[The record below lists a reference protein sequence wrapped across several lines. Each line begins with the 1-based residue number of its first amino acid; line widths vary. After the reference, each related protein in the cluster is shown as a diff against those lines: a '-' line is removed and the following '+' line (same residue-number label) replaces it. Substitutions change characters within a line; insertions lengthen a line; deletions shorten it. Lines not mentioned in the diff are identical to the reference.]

1 MTDASKRFITPLSVE
16 LASGGKVCEGLFS
29 DPLAHI
35 ELAAEAELAI
45 IAPATAN
52 IIGKYAHGIAD
63 DLLSTLMLAYQGPVV
78 VAPAMNW
85 RMYENPVVQRNISLL
100 KERGVIEVIP
110 ECGSLACGEEG
121 RGRMA
126 RIENII
132 EAARGA
138 VTKQDLACRKI
149 VVTAGPTREFMD
161 SVRFISNRSSGKMGY
176 AVARAARRR
185 GADVVLISGPSALDA
200 PDGVRMVRVVSAA
213 EMHDAVKAESAH
225 AHALVMAAA
234 VADFRAEGGG
244 HTAEKRAKSEIREIR
259 LTLNPDILAEAA
271 KPRKRPV
278 LVGFAAD
285 TSIERAREKYL
296 KKGADIIVY
305 NDISDPEA
313 GFDVDT
319 NRITIIDRKCESPH
333 PLMSK
338 DEAADVIL
346 DSLVEKIT

>member
-1 MTDASKRFITPLSVE
+1 MTDASRHFITPLSVS
-16 LASGGKVCEGLFS
+16 LASGEKVHEGLFD

-35 ELAAEAELAI
+35 ALAAEAELAI
-45 IAPATAN
+45 IAPATAD
-52 IIGKYAHGIAD
+52 IIGKFSHGIAD
-63 DLLSTLMLAYQGPVV
+63 DLLSTFLLAYSGPVV

-85 RMYENPVVQRNISLL
+85 RMYDNPVLQQNLTLL
-100 KERGVIEVIP
+100 KGRGVREVAP

-126 RIENII
+126 RIESII
-132 EAARGA
+132 AEARAA
-138 VTKQDLACRKI
+138 VSKRDLTCKKI

-185 GADVVLISGPSALDA
+185 GADVVLISGPSALSA
-200 PDGVRMVRVVSAA
+200 PDGVRTIDIVSALQ
-213 EMHDAVKAESAH
+213 MRDAVKAELAG
-225 AHALVMAAA
+225 ADALVMAAA

-244 HTAEKRAKSEIREIR
+244 HTAAKVGKSEIKEIR
-259 LTLNPDILAEAA
+259 LTLNPDILAEVGRM
-271 KPRKRPV
+271 KKRPV
-278 LVGFAAD
+278 IVGFAAD

-296 KKGADIIVY
+296 KKGADILVY

-319 NRITIIDRKCESPH
+319 NRIVIIERHAESEC

-338 DEAADVIL
+338 DDAADLIL
-346 DSLVEKIT
+346 DRLAENIT